1 MNDKT
6 KEFPKGLIVKPP
18 RDGSPDFVN
27 LSISIKIGE
36 FQEFL
41 STKQTEWLNI
51 DVKESKEG
59 KMYAEVNN
67 WKPDASKQKHDKAK
81 ADGYAPE
88 KKVFVDDPVPNFT
101 DDCPF

>member
-18 RDGSPDFVN
+18 RDGSPNFVK

-51 DVKESKEG
+51 DVKQSKEG
-59 KMYAEVNN
+59 KIYAEVNN

-81 ADGYAPE
+81 VDGYAPE
-88 KKVFVDDPVPNFT
+88 QKGGFVDDDIDNI
-101 DDCPF
+101 PF